1 MLEDEYQL
9 DFFKNNGFVRKQCQT
24 CGKFFW
30 TRDLDRNT
38 CGDAPCDPYSFIG
51 SPVFSTEF
59 DIVQMR
65 EYYLSFFEARGH
77 TRIKRYPV
85 VARWRNDIYLTIASI
100 ADFQPF
106 VTSGQVP
113 PPANPLTISQPCI
126 RLNDLDS
133 VGRSGRHLTNFEM
146 MAHHAFNKREHEIY
160 WKEHTLELCD
170 ELLNSL
176 KTDPLAVTYK
186 EAPWAGGGNAGP
198 CVEVLVNGLEL
209 ATLVFMDLK
218 TDKKGEIQIK
228 GETYS
233 KMDNY
238 IVDTGY
244 GLERFVWASKGSPTI
259 YDALFPGIVNELM
272 GLAGIEHEL
281 DNSEYANIL
290 SQNARLAGL
299 MDISEKSNLLE
310 LRKEVASSIG
320 MTVEKLSSIME
331 PVEKVY
337 AITDHTRCLT
347 FMLGD
352 GVIPSNV
359 KAGYLA
365 RLVLRRTL
373 RMMKDLD
380 IRVPLSEIVEMH
392 IKHMPEYPE
401 FRQNFAVI
409 QDILESEEEK
419 FNTTMERGRRIIQKM
434 ASHYKKEGEQIPL
447 CQLTELYDSHGIPP
461 EMAKEVASEIGVGVE
476 LPDNFYSIIG
486 ELHNKAEEKETVVIP
501 FADRLKHLP
510 KTKRSFYDEPTR
522 LEFEAVVLDVFDNN
536 IVLDSTFFYAEGG
549 GQPSDTGTITAG
561 YGVYKVVDVQVYD
574 GVIVHTVENSDGH
587 LEISKGDITT
597 GKVDEKRRMALA
609 RHHTATHIV
618 NDAARKILGKHIWQA
633 GAQKF
638 EDRSRLDIS
647 HYKHIFPEELRQI
660 ELLANRTVMENI
672 RVVTEWMPRTEA
684 EQMYGFRLYQG
695 GVPPG
700 EKIRIVKVGD
710 DIEACG
716 GTHCLSTGL
725 VGPIKMLKTERIQD
739 GVERIEFSAGPAA
752 VRAAQKI
759 EYLLYDSAKI
769 LSVPPEHLP
778 TSVERFFEEWKDLKK
793 ENERLKEEIARSRV
807 YRMLG
812 DALEI
817 GSLKVI
823 AEFIPGADSL
833 ELQKTATELLKH
845 EEVVAL
851 LVSDFEGA
859 KVVTAAGAKAIK
871 HGINAGNLVRE
882 MSKIVSGGGGG
893 KPSLAMGGGTDPTRI
908 QESLACGIELVKEIL
923 CKETLKEACKEA

>member
-9 DFFKNNGFVRKQCQT
+9 DFFKYNGFVRKQCQT

-59 DIVQMR
+59 DISQMR

-85 VARWRNDIYLTIASI
+85 IARWRNDIYLTIASI

-228 GETYS
+228 GESYS

-272 GLAGIEHEL
+272 GLAGLEHEL
-281 DNSEYANIL
+281 DNSEYSNIL
-290 SQNARLAGL
+290 AQNARLAGL
-299 MDISEKSNLLE
+299 MDVSEKSNLLE

-380 IRVPLSEIVEMH
+380 IRVPLSDIVEMH

-461 EMAKEVASEIGVGVE
+461 EMAKEVASEIGVGVD

-486 ELHNKAEEKETVVIP
+486 ELHNRAEEKETEVIP

-536 IVLDSTFFYAEGG
+536 IALDSTFFYAEGG

-561 YGVYKVVDVQVYD
+561 YGVYKVVDVKVYD
-574 GVIVHTVENSDGH
+574 GVIVHTVGNSDGH

-638 EDRSRLDIS
+638 EDHSRLDLS
-647 HYKHIFPEELRQI
+647 HYKHISPEELRQI

-759 EYLLYDSAKI
+759 EFLLNDSARI
-769 LSVPPEHLP
+769 LNVPPEHLP
-778 TSVERFFEEWKDLKK
+778 ISVERFFEEWKDLKK

-859 KVVTAAGAKAIK
+859 KVVTAAGAKAINR
-871 HGINAGNLVRE
+871 GINAGNLVRE

-908 QESLACGIELVKEIL
+908 QESLDCGIGLVKEML
-923 CKETLKEACKEA
+923 CKETLQEACKEA

>member
-9 DFFKNNGFVRKQCQT
+9 DFFKNNGFVRGQCQK

-51 SPVFSTEF
+51 SPVFSREF
-59 DIVQMR
+59 NIAEMR

-77 TRIKRYPV
+77 TRINRYPV
-85 VARWRNDIYLTIASI
+85 IARWRDDIYLTIASI

-146 MAHHAFNKREHEIY
+146 MAHHAFNTRNNEIY

-176 KTDPLAVTYK
+176 KVDPLAVSYK
-186 EAPWAGGGNAGP
+186 EEPWAGGGNAGP
-198 CVEVLVNGLEL
+198 CVEVIVHGLEL

-218 TDKKGEIQIK
+218 MDKTGDIKIK

-259 YDALFPGIVNELM
+259 YDALFPGIVSELM

-281 DNSEYANIL
+281 DNTEYSNIL
-290 SQNARLAGL
+290 AQNARLAGF
-299 MDISEKSNLLE
+299 MDVSEKANLLE
-310 LRKEVASSIG
+310 LRKKVASTMG
-320 MTVEKLSSIME
+320 MTVEKLSAIME

-352 GVIPSNV
+352 GIIPSNV

-373 RMMKDLD
+373 RMMEDLD
-380 IRVPLSEIVEMH
+380 IRIPLSEIVDMH
-392 IKHMPEYPE
+392 IKNMPEYPE
-401 FRQNFAVI
+401 FRENFPTI

-419 FNTTMERGRRIIQKM
+419 FNNTMDRGRRIIQKS
-434 ASHYKKEGEQIPL
+434 AAYYKKTGGKIPL
-447 CQLTELYDSHGIPP
+447 SELTELYDSHGIPP
-461 EMAKEVASEIGVGVE
+461 EMAKEVASEIGVDVE
-476 LPDNFYSIIG
+476 FPDNFYSIIG
-486 ELHNKAEEKETVVIP
+486 ELHNKAEEKEEKVVP
-501 FADRLKHLP
+501 FADRLSHLP

-522 LEFEAVVLDVFDNN
+522 LEFEAVVLDVFENN

-549 GQPSDTGTITAG
+549 GQPADIGTITAG
-561 YGVYKVVDVQVYD
+561 YTTYKVTDVQVYD
-574 GVIVHTVENSDGH
+574 GVIVHTVENLDGP
-587 LEISKGDITT
+587 LEISKGDIVT
-597 GKVDEKRRMALA
+597 GKIDEKRRMSLA
-609 RHHTATHIV
+609 KHHTATHIV
-618 NDAARKILGKHIWQA
+618 NDAARKVLGKHIWQA

-638 EDRSRLDIS
+638 EDHSRLDLS
-647 HYKHIFPEELRQI
+647 HYRHISPEELKEI
-660 ELLANRTVMENI
+660 EILANRTVMENKH
-672 RVVTEWMPRTEA
+672 VFTEWLPRTDA
-684 EQMYGFRLYQG
+684 EQKYGFCLYQG

-700 EKIRIVKVGD
+700 DKIRVVKVGD
-710 DIEACG
+710 DVEACG
-716 GTHCLSTGL
+716 GTHCPNTGII
-725 VGPIKMLKTERIQD
+725 GPIKILRTERIQD
-739 GVERIEFSAGPAA
+739 GVERIEFAAGIAA
-752 VRAAQKI
+752 VKAMQKM
-759 EYLLYDSAKI
+759 ESLLVDSAKT

-778 TSVERFFEEWKDLKK
+778 VSVERFFGEWKDLKK
-793 ENERLKEEIARSRV
+793 ENEKLKEELARSRV
-807 YRMLG
+807 YKMLG
-812 DALEI
+812 DALELS
-817 GSLKVI
+817 GLKVI
-823 AEFIPGADSL
+823 TEFVPGADSL
-833 ELQKTATELLKH
+833 ELQKIATESLKH
-845 EEVVAL
+845 GEVVTL
-851 LVSDFEGA
+851 LASDFEGA
-859 KVVTAAGAKAIK
+859 KIVAAASEKAIK
-871 HGINAGNLVRE
+871 CGINAGSLVRE
-882 MSKIVSGGGGG
+882 MSKIVGGGGGG
-893 KPSLAMGGGTDPTRI
+893 KPSLAMGGGTDPTRAK
-908 QESLACGIELVKEIL
+908 EALTHGLELVKDT
-923 CKETLKEACKEA
+923 CKEVCKQA